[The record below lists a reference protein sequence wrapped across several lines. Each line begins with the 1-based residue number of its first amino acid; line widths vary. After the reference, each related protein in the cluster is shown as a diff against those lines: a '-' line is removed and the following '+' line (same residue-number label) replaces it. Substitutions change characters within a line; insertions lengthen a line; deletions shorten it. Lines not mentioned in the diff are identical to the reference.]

1 MMTMTLTGWDE
12 DPENMQMFLYG
23 PFPKHDFAQPSL
35 GVGEPQG
42 EVKVS
47 ILRTIVQGPEQP
59 CFKPLPD
66 PVKSSSRTLSSEA
79 AFPVAHGGST
89 SEAALEKGW
98 WFPHKPIYC
107 RSPALFQALSVC
119 VCVFFN
125 GFQLA

>member
-47 ILRTIVQGPEQP
+47 IRRTIV
-59 CFKPLPD
+59 K
-66 PVKSSSRTLSSEA
+66 VKDLSSH
-79 AFPVAHGGST
+79 VS
-89 SEAALEKGW
+89 
-98 WFPHKPIYC
+98 
-107 RSPALFQALSVC
+107 SPCLTL
-119 VCVFFN
+119 
-125 GFQLA
+125 